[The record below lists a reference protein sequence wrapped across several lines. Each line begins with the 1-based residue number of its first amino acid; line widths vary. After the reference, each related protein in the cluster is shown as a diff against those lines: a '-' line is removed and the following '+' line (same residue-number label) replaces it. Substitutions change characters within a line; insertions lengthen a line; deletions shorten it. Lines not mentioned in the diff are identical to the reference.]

1 MWSERELH
9 NNHHAGWMKVVV
21 RRRPAA
27 AGPPQRKCSGVEN
40 NTRCQ
45 GSMLAARLFA
55 PENSKI
61 ATRTQVIKLIRLSR
75 HPGAQGQAR
84 GSAGQYLIDAL
95 RGRIEAGADR
105 RARRHRQAAIGSCR
119 GVRTAEKSAG
129 KKYAPLWRINWKD
142 LTCARHLR
150 TNEGA
155 RRCAEVSG
163 TTLGHHSIELFAQR
177 GVV

>member
-1 MWSERELH
+1 
-9 NNHHAGWMKVVV
+9 
-21 RRRPAA
+21 
-27 AGPPQRKCSGVEN
+27 
-40 NTRCQ
+40 
-45 GSMLAARLFA
+45 MLAARLFA

-105 RARRHRQAAIGSCR
+105 RARRHRQAAIGSGR

-155 RRCAEVSG
+155 RHCAEVSG
-163 TTLGHHSIELFAQR
+163 TTLGHHSIELFAQK